1 MIRAL
6 PRQKNMVILEN
17 AARSQRFQGILWFG
31 TELNPSLTILEGQQ
45 GDKPIN
51 IQGYD
56 LLMHEGKFAAYGDKQ
71 LLRYEIDTINSTNK
85 LLFSS
90 LFPMGAEG
98 LLVRWLVKKTG
109 DMVSNEGILRMARF
123 IKRNP
128 TALVGW
134 CNVEDD
140 LFRPENK
147 GYELFGEP
155 PQESASAIIKAAT
168 SAR

>member
-1 MIRAL
+1 
-6 PRQKNMVILEN
+6 MVILEN
-17 AARSQRFQGILWFG
+17 EARSQRFQGILWFG

-56 LLMHEGKFAAYGDKQ
+56 LLMHEGKFAAYGDKR
-71 LLRYEIDTINSTNK
+71 LLRYQIDTINSTNK

-109 DMVSNEGILRMARF
+109 DMVPTRESFVWPALSNEIQPLLLAGVMLRTIF
-123 IKRNP
+123 F
-128 TALVGW
+128 
-134 CNVEDD
+134 D
-140 LFRPENK
+140 LRIRVTSYSENRRK
-147 GYELFGEP
+147 SLRVRLL
-155 PQESASAIIKAAT
+155 KAAT